1 MNLFKGTFTNL
12 NFDLITSRNKSI
24 DIGMRQRLI
33 GEYVKIAHRNQIN
46 TYFNNY
52 SSFYEE
58 NKSMNLY
65 EGISTFEVPYLYID
79 KNRDE
84 NQKFEK
90 ETCAPSG
97 SLSTSFFGQKF
108 NKTMFMNY
116 LVTTYT
122 IWNSVDGNTT
132 IEIEFVVG
140 ILELYFNRY
149 IFHKNM

>member
-1 MNLFKGTFTNL
+1 
-12 NFDLITSRNKSI
+12 
-24 DIGMRQRLI
+24 MRQRLI

-132 IEIEFVVG
+132 IEIEFFVG
-140 ILELYFNRY
+140 MLELSFNR
-149 IFHKNM
+149 